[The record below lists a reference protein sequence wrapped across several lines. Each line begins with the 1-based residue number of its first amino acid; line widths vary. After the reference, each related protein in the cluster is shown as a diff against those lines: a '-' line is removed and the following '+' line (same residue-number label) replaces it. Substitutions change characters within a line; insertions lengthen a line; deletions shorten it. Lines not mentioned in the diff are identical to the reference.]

1 VDCGGGT
8 GDGRR
13 PTGDDGKTRTE
24 TGSGEVTALPPL
36 GPVLGRGKTGSTAGW
51 TRPRSTCTSAK
62 KQRMNTEW
70 GNPKVNMNGMAVAAM
85 CQARSASCSGSIT
98 PHDDVSPIQ
107 PRPVVLCVSRF
118 EFGEDESAD
127 YLPGSLLEVGS
138 NEI

>member
-70 GNPKVNMNGMAVAAM
+70 GNPKVNMNGNG
-85 CQARSASCSGSIT
+85 SGSHVPSSI
-98 PHDDVSPIQ
+98 S
-107 PRPVVLCVSRF
+107 F
-118 EFGEDESAD
+118 
-127 YLPGSLLEVGS
+127 LLRLNYS
-138 NEI
+138 T